1 MLKVVVDTR
10 EPRDIYEF
18 LVKSFPDITFMREKL
33 DEGDYLAMCDN
44 GKKRVLVERKQIGDF
59 YDSIIRTK
67 TLKDGTKS
75 NRMRNQV
82 DKISICQSDCVVLYL
97 ITGDQNSFAEYM
109 RNQGNPINMDII
121 DGGIS
126 SLLVRD
132 NIRVLIDYSDKGGI
146 KRMVRVMKKICDDET
161 DLPKVRNVNTLAARL
176 LNISKKQWFALRE
189 KFGTDLVYISGLSER
204 EIMKV
209 EGIGKIK
216 AKRIK
221 EILNGT
227 SEDWL

>member
-1 MLKVVVDTR
+1 LDLFEYLCRT
-10 EPRDIYEF
+10 
-18 LVKSFPDITFMREKL
+18 FPDITFIREKL

-59 YDSIIRTK
+59 YDSMVRTK
-67 TLKDGTKS
+67 TLKNGKIS

-82 DKISICQSDCVVLYL
+82 DKISVCQADCVVLYL
-97 ITGDQNSFAEYM
+97 ITGDHNAFAEYM
-109 RNQGNPINMDII
+109 RRQGNPINMDLI

-146 KRMVRVMKKICDDET
+146 RRMIRIMRKVCDDET
-161 DLPKVRNVNTLAARL
+161 DIPKVRNVNTLAARL

-189 KFGTDLVYISGLSER
+189 KYGTNLVYISGLSEK

-209 EGIGKIK
+209 EGIGKVKAKQIK
-216 AKRIK
+216 A
-221 EILNGT
+221 ILNGT